1 MKETTNNLKKVYKY
15 GKEFKR
21 NLIYQVIG
29 CIVGIIINIVFPL
42 IHADF
47 IVKFT
52 SSAFDQAI
60 YMLII
65 MLIVNILDR
74 FHTVLI
80 RRNTQ
85 VFRRGTVR
93 NLQKKLGRQVL
104 SLDQSVVDSYS
115 SGTFIQRLV
124 NDTDTMAEMFTT
136 GMGRLTGIISNIG
149 AFVAVLLIDWHIFVY
164 YLISAIVMTLLSVVR
179 SEIVSKKD
187 RKLRNQRDKVS
198 GLTGELVRGIR
209 DIKMLYAK
217 ESFMNKLDSNIVLQN
232 ERVFEMRNADILW
245 EFIIGTSKR
254 LFEFGLLLYL
264 IILIKTNILNVAI
277 ALALYGFRTDIIT
290 DFMKSITDLLDESK
304 SFNLSCERVFDIID
318 GKKYKKEIF
327 GKKHINNIDGN
338 FEFNKVCFSY
348 DGKNQVLNNLD
359 IKIKANHIYGIVGKS
374 GEGKTT
380 MFNLLCKLYDVNSGT
395 IKIDGIDINELD
407 EESIRGNITI
417 ISQNP
422 YIFNMSIKDNLIL
435 VKNDVS
441 DEEIKKACRLACLDD
456 YIESLPEKYDTIVG
470 EGGVLLSG
478 GQRQRLAIARA
489 LIQKTKIILFDEATS
504 ALDNVTQNS
513 IQEAINNLRDDY
525 TIVIIAHRLS
535 TIKNCDKIFF
545 MENGKI
551 KNSGSHDSLIKK
563 CKEYKNLYNYE
574 IKEAN

>member
-1 MKETTNNLKKVYKY
+1 MKETVGNLKKVYKY

-104 SLDQSVVDSYS
+104 SLDQSVADSYS

-277 ALALYGFRTDIIT
+277 ALALYGFRTNIIT

-327 GKKHINNIDGN
+327 GKKHIDNIDGN

-359 IKIKANHIYGIVGKS
+359 IKIKANHIYGIVGRS